1 MDIRGLSRV
10 TIEKLI
16 DWGWVS
22 SILDLYNLSAYKNE
36 WQNKPGF
43 GAKRVDNI
51 LTAIEVSKHA
61 DLAQFI
67 SSLGIPLIGTTA
79 SKELAKIFNSYQE
92 FRDYIDTDDCWF
104 DEFDGFGP
112 EMNDALKNFDY
123 TEADKIAAMLTFK
136 EVEEE
141 EKDVSVEGM
150 TFVITGKLS
159 KKRDD
164 VKKDIE
170 NHGGKV
176 TGSVSSKTN
185 YLVCN
190 DKNSTTGKSA
200 DAKKFNIPIITEEEL
215 MMLLDKVV
223 K

>member
-1 MDIRGLSRV
+1 
-10 TIEKLI
+10 
-16 DWGWVS
+16 
-22 SILDLYNLSAYKNE
+22 
-36 WQNKPGF
+36 
-43 GAKRVDNI
+43 
-51 LTAIEVSKHA
+51 
-61 DLAQFI
+61 
-67 SSLGIPLIGTTA
+67 
-79 SKELAKIFNSYQE
+79 
-92 FRDYIDTDDCWF
+92 
-104 DEFDGFGP
+104 
-112 EMNDALKNFDY
+112 MNDALKNFDY

-141 EKDVSVEGM
+141 EKNTSVEGM
-150 TFVITGKLS
+150 IFVITGKLS

-164 VKKDIE
+164 IKKDIE
-170 NHGGKV
+170 KHGGKV

-190 DKNSTTGKSA
+190 DKNSTTGKSV